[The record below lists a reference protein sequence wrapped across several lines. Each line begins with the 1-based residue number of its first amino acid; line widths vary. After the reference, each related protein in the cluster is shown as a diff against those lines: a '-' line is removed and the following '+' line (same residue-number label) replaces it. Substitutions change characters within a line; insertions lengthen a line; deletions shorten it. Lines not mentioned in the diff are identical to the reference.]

1 MIKKIILAVLATI
14 PFMAVAQQNFTVNG
28 KAGSYSAPAK
38 VFMIYNNAGQRI
50 IDSAEVNNGAFVF
63 QGSVPEVQQ
72 AILVLDREGNGVQSI
87 TVPDMVSIFLENGDI
102 KVNAIDSLSKGEI
115 SGTPTN
121 VDQQKLA
128 LQLKEVT
135 AKSERF
141 MAKFQASSEE
151 QRADATYMAA
161 MNEEYRAIQA
171 ESQAKVLEFI
181 KSNPNSMVSLMSL
194 LQLAGPSPEVDVIEP
209 LLQGLSSELQETSQA
224 KMLAQTLQKAKNIG
238 IGSIAPEFTQND
250 TEGNPVSLESFRG
263 QYVLL
268 DFWASW
274 CGPCRQ
280 ENPNI
285 VSAYNKYKDKNFTVL
300 GISLDRPN
308 GKEAWLKAIQ
318 DDKLAWTQVSDLKFW
333 DNDVA
338 KLYGIRSIP
347 QSYLLD
353 PEGRIIDKNLRG
365 QALHDKLAE
374 LLD

>member
-1 MIKKIILAVLATI
+1 MIKKTILAVLATI
-14 PFMAVAQQNFTVNG
+14 PFMAIAQQDFTVNG
-28 KAGSYSAPAK
+28 KAGSYSSPAK
-38 VFMIYNNAGQRI
+38 VFMIYNNAGQRV
-50 IDSAEVNNGAFVF
+50 IDSAEINNGDFAF
-63 QGSVPEVQQ
+63 QGTVQEVQQ
-72 AILVLDREGNGVQSI
+72 AILVLDREGDGVQSI

-102 KVNAIDSLSKGEI
+102 KVNAIDSLSNGEV
-115 SGTPTN
+115 SGTSTN

-135 AKSERF
+135 AKSEQF

-151 QRADATYMAA
+151 QRADAAYMAA
-161 MNEEYRAIQA
+161 MNEEYSVIQA
-171 ESQAKVLEFI
+171 ESQEKVLEFI
-181 KSNPNSMVSLMSL
+181 KTHPNSMVSLMSL
-194 LQLAGPSPEVDVIEP
+194 LQLAGPSPEVEVIEP

-224 KMLAQTLQKAKNIG
+224 KMLAQTLQQAKNIG

-250 TEGNPVSLESFRG
+250 TEGNPVSLESFKG

-285 VSAYNKYKDKNFTVL
+285 VSAYDKYKDKNFTVL

-308 GKEAWLKAIQ
+308 AKEAWLKAIQ